1 MAFVS
6 TVQAVASA
14 YASTHVSSVEPR
26 RVPRRAPDLGQ
37 RPSPFACRR
46 ALQHIPTRHAKR
58 RAVTQAALSS
68 GVGVSDLTDTAAAV
82 AEAVSAARDALG
94 AGRPPTLAV
103 VSATAHRDL
112 DEVARLFHEEL
123 KGVPSVGATSCTSVL
138 TVEGPVER
146 GISALLLAADT
157 GSFATASASMT
168 GDSPEA
174 AYEAGWAAA
183 RTLKEATANNGGA
196 KAVYMA
202 ATPGH
207 EEHVLRAIH
216 DVLGTA
222 LPVVGGSAADNDAT
236 GNWAVFHSGIA
247 HKTGVSLFSIAA
259 DVSVGAAM
267 LTPYKETTRSAVVT
281 ETNGRK
287 IVKLDG
293 LPAVDVISSF
303 VGDAIESMYKEGGMI
318 IRQTSTFPMA
328 LRRLGSD
335 QTIHHISAHAAFIHQ
350 PEGSVSFFAEAKV
363 GDTLIAMENT
373 DGRCSAG
380 AAGWAIRS
388 AFEAAKKN
396 GGLRHPSCCMLVYCG
411 GLAIAVG
418 DALADNMR
426 DDFAD
431 IAPKSAIGLMAYGE
445 QGPLR
450 SNLGDYSSNHHCNL
464 AVSML
469 LLE

>member
-1 MAFVS
+1 M
-6 TVQAVASA
+6 
-14 YASTHVSSVEPR
+14 
-26 RVPRRAPDLGQ
+26 
-37 RPSPFACRR
+37 
-46 ALQHIPTRHAKR
+46 TR
-58 RAVTQAALSS
+58 AALSS
-68 GVGVSDLTDTAAAV
+68 GLGVSDLADTARAVAAAV
-82 AEAVSAARDALG
+82 TAARNALG
-94 AGRPPTLAV
+94 AGPRPTLAV
-103 VSATAHRDL
+103 VSATAERDL

-123 KGVPSVGATSCTSVL
+123 QGVPSVGATSCASVL
-138 TVEGPVER
+138 TVEGPVDR
-146 GISALLLAADT
+146 GISVLLLSADT
-157 GSFATASASMT
+157 GSFATASAAIA

-183 RTLKEATANNGGA
+183 RTLREASANYGGA
-196 KAVYMA
+196 KAVYMT

-207 EEHVLRAIH
+207 EEHVLRGIH
-216 DVLGTA
+216 DVLGTTM
-222 LPVVGGSAADNDAT
+222 PVVGGSAADNDAT
-236 GNWAVFHSGIA
+236 GNWAVFHSGTA
-247 HKTGVSLFSIAA
+247 YRAGVSLFSIAA

-267 LTPYKETTRSAVVT
+267 FTPYLETTRSAVVT

-287 IVKLDG
+287 IVRLDG
-293 LPAVDVISSF
+293 LPAVDVIYSF
-303 VGDAIESMYKEGGMI
+303 VGDAIASKYKEGGMI

-363 GDTLIAMENT
+363 GDTLIVMENT

-388 AFEAAKKN
+388 AFESAKTN
-396 GGLRHPSCCMLVYCG
+396 GGLRNPSCCLLVYCG

-418 DALADNMR
+418 DGLADNMR
-426 DDFAD
+426 DDFAS
-431 IAPKSAIGLMAYGE
+431 IAPKSAIGLTAYGE

-450 SNLGDYSSNHHCNL
+450 SSLGDYSSNQHCNL
-464 AVSML
+464 AISML